1 MLDIKLRQV
10 YKQHLYNY
18 RPSWIMRWGISVFFG
33 ILVVLIVG
41 SSFIR
46 YPDIVP
52 AVAYISMINP
62 PIALKAKVSGQ
73 IVKLLVHDGE
83 NVTLGRGLG
92 VFRKLGRYTYNET
105 IIVVYRLPI
114 NEL

>member
-1 MLDIKLRQV
+1 MDYALG
-10 YKQHLYNY
+10 Y
-18 RPSWIMRWGISVFFG
+18 
-33 ILVVLIVG
+33 
-41 SSFIR
+41 SFIR

-83 NVTLGRGLG
+83 NVTLGRPL
-92 VFRKLGRYTYNET
+92 
-105 IIVVYRLPI
+105 VVLESSANWEDILTMKRSLLYIDSL
-114 NEL
+114 LTT